1 MDSRTKLR
9 AASRSFTDSGVTT
22 KARTGTGCD
31 AEPGQYDG
39 QARRRGAP
47 QGMLRSETPALRFD
61 DCEIDPAAFELRR
74 AGRVCALE
82 PQVLELL
89 LYLARHPGQL
99 ITKDDLIR
107 DVWGGRIV
115 SDSTLASRIKS
126 ARRAIGD
133 DGTQQRRIR
142 TVHGRGVKFV
152 GEGPAA
158 EPAAPPEQ
166 DWPSI
171 AVLPFA
177 NLSGDP
183 EQGFFAD
190 GVTEDIITDLS
201 RFREQ
206 RVVARDSAFRYREA
220 GGDPQRVGR
229 ALGADYI
236 VTGSIRRQGAK
247 LRLTA
252 QLTSVATGTQ
262 LWAERF
268 DREAKD
274 IFAVSDQVVR
284 TVAATLAGR
293 VRSIG
298 STLAKRKPPANLAAY
313 EAMLRGQAALHRLGD
328 YHDEALARGFFEQ
341 ALAADPAYA
350 RAHSGLAIV
359 LLRNWFRD
367 SHSRDED
374 LDAAL
379 EHAERAVALEPED
392 YECQETL
399 GWILLHRKNFDL
411 AERHYDRAL
420 ELNPNSPDELA
431 AMGSACGYIG
441 CAEKGLSWYGEARR
455 VDPYFEPTWYWHLQ
469 VSTCFIA
476 RRYGEAIEAFV
487 RCTNTPAWVMAYAAA
502 SHALAGQLEAAR
514 GVVAALRT
522 QFPDFCAGTMVRKEP
537 FKFAKD
543 RDHLVDGLRRAG
555 LLPEAATTPEQ

>member
-1 MDSRTKLR
+1 
-9 AASRSFTDSGVTT
+9 
-22 KARTGTGCD
+22 
-31 AEPGQYDG
+31 
-39 QARRRGAP
+39 
-47 QGMLRSETPALRFD
+47 MLRSETPALRFD

-89 LYLARHPGQL
+89 LYLARRPGRL

-158 EPAAPPEQ
+158 EPAAAPEQ

-206 RVVARDSAFRYREA
+206 RVVARDSAFRYRDV

-229 ALGADYI
+229 ALGAEYI
-236 VTGSIRRQGAK
+236 VTGSIRRQGTK

-252 QLTSVATGTQ
+252 QLTDAASGTQ

-268 DREAKD
+268 DRDAED
-274 IFAVSDQVVR
+274 IFAVSDAVVA
-284 TVAATLAGR
+284 TIAATLAGR
-293 VRSIG
+293 VREVG
-298 STLAKRKPPANLAAY
+298 SARAKRKPPANLIAY
-313 EAMLRGQAALHRLGD
+313 ECLLRGQAALHRMGD
-328 YHDEALARGFFEQ
+328 QHEEAMARRFFEQ
-341 ALAADPAYA
+341 ALESDPDYA

-359 LLRNWFRD
+359 LLREWFRD
-367 SHSRDED
+367 PCSTDD
-374 LDAAL
+374 ALDPAL
-379 EHAERAVALEPED
+379 AHARRAVALDSED

-399 GWILLHRKNFDL
+399 GWVLLHRKCFDQ
-411 AERHYDRAL
+411 AEQQYRRAL
-420 ELNPNSPDELA
+420 ALNPNSPDELA
-431 AMGSACGYIG
+431 AMGAACGFLGQPEEAIG
-441 CAEKGLSWYGEARR
+441 WFERARR

-469 VSTCFIA
+469 VAALFNA
-476 RRYGEAIEAFV
+476 RRYDDAIAAFG
-487 RCTNTPAWVMAYAAA
+487 RCSDTPAWAVAYAAA
-502 SHALAGQLEAAR
+502 SHAMAGRAAAAR
-514 GVVAALRT
+514 DAAAGLMAAWPDFSAAAL
-522 QFPDFCAGTMVRKEP
+522 VRKEP
-537 FKFAKD
+537 FRIARD
-543 RDHLVDGLRRAG
+543 RDHLVEGLRGAG
-555 LLPEAATTPEQ
+555 LVPPAAM